1 MIITYCILKINY
13 FFASKIRQNN
23 RRLIGIFILVIKVKV
38 KAFDANHE
46 LDLEDK
52 LNDFL
57 KEIKEEKIVDIKYC
71 VSVEGF
77 MDKEQIYCFSALVIY
92 KD

>member
-1 MIITYCILKINY
+1 M
-13 FFASKIRQNN
+13 
-23 RRLIGIFILVIKVKV
+23 KV

-46 LDLEDK
+46 LDLQDRI
-52 LNDFL
+52 NDFL
-57 KEIKEEKIVDIKYC
+57 KTIKEDKIFDIKYD
-71 VSVEGF
+71 VSVIGF

>member
-1 MIITYCILKINY
+1 M
-13 FFASKIRQNN
+13 
-23 RRLIGIFILVIKVKV
+23 KV

-46 LDLEDK
+46 LDLQDRV
-52 LNDFL
+52 NDFL
-57 KEIKEEKIVDIKYC
+57 KNIKEDRIVDIKYC
-71 VSVEGF
+71 VSAVGF

>member
-1 MIITYCILKINY
+1 M
-13 FFASKIRQNN
+13 
-23 RRLIGIFILVIKVKV
+23 KV

-46 LDLEDK
+46 LDLQDRI
-52 LNDFL
+52 NSFL
-57 KEIKEEKIVDIKYC
+57 KNINEDKIVDIKYS
-71 VSVEGF
+71 VSVVGF

>member
-1 MIITYCILKINY
+1 M
-13 FFASKIRQNN
+13 
-23 RRLIGIFILVIKVKV
+23 KV

-46 LDLEDK
+46 LDLEENINK
-52 LNDFL
+52 FL
-57 KEIKEEKIVDIKYC
+57 KSIKEDKIVDIKY
-71 VSVEGF
+71 SVGVVGF

>member
-1 MIITYCILKINY
+1 M
-13 FFASKIRQNN
+13 
-23 RRLIGIFILVIKVKV
+23 VIKMKV

-52 LNDFL
+52 INEFL
-57 KEIKEEKIVDIKYC
+57 KGVKEDKVVDIKYC
-71 VSVEGF
+71 VSCIGF

>member
-1 MIITYCILKINY
+1 MV
-13 FFASKIRQNN
+13 R
-23 RRLIGIFILVIKVKV
+23 V

-46 LDLEDK
+46 LDLQDKINEFLKSIKEDK
-52 LNDFL
+52 V
-57 KEIKEEKIVDIKYC
+57 VDIKYS
-71 VSVEGF
+71 VSCIGF

>member
-1 MIITYCILKINY
+1 M
-13 FFASKIRQNN
+13 
-23 RRLIGIFILVIKVKV
+23 VIEMKV

-46 LDLEDK
+46 LDLQDRI
-52 LNDFL
+52 NVFL
-57 KEIKEEKIVDIKYC
+57 KGIGEDKIVDIKYS
-71 VSVEGF
+71 VSVVGF

>member
-1 MIITYCILKINY
+1 MFLGDYM
-13 FFASKIRQNN
+13 
-23 RRLIGIFILVIKVKV
+23 KV

-46 LDLEDK
+46 LDLEDSI
-52 LNDFL
+52 NSFL
-57 KEIKEEKIVDIKYC
+57 KGIKEDKIVDIKYS
-71 VSVEGF
+71 VSVVGF

>member
-1 MIITYCILKINY
+1 MSYYGSGDNM
-13 FFASKIRQNN
+13 
-23 RRLIGIFILVIKVKV
+23 KV

-46 LDLEDK
+46 LDLQDK

-57 KEIKEEKIVDIKYC
+57 KGVKEDKIVDIKYS
-71 VSVEGF
+71 VSVMGF